1 MTYWKLA
8 TAALIG
14 LLMPRS
20 ISRRGARPLSPATPG
35 ANNAANNKQH
45 IGNKHDNQ

>member
-8 TAALIG
+8 TVALIG

-20 ISRRGARPLSPATPG
+20 ISRRGARPLSPATPD
-35 ANNAANNKQH
+35 ATAANNKQH